1 MLRLSCRDQ
10 RAVLDCLRTT
20 YATLD
25 LEAFPRQVVA
35 GLRRVVPA
43 PFGSYNEI
51 DHRAARIRYVVEP
64 AEAQV
69 PHLELVVRQYLHEQP
84 VVAHYRR
91 TGDGSPRK
99 LSDFLTQDEFHRL
112 GIYNENYRRTGV
124 EHQMTF
130 MVESLQRPSSSTIA
144 IALDRGRADSDFT
157 ERDRAILKLVRP
169 HLMTAYGNAETVSA
183 LRRTAPNQRRAR
195 DPPARDHR
203 ATTKWSTPH
212 VSTCRPLAAPVL
224 PGWLVAGRAL
234 PDDLKRWIRRQTVC
248 LGRDDTVSGPPRP
261 LLVEGKNT
269 RLSVRL
275 IPDSPDDLLILEE
288 ERMTPD
294 YAALQRFGLTLREAE
309 VLHWV
314 AEGKSN
320 HDIGTILHANP
331 RTVAKHVERI
341 MAKLGVETRT
351 AAAIRAR
358 TDA

>member
-183 LRRTAPNQRRAR
+183 LRRTAP
-195 DPPARDHR
+195 
-203 ATTKWSTPH
+203 TIS
-212 VSTCRPLAAPVL
+212 AAPETRRREIIVL
-224 PGWLVAGRAL
+224 RRNGRHLMSPRAALWLHLYFQDGSSRGGHL
-234 PDDLKRWIRRQTVC
+234 PDDLSAGSG
-248 LGRDDTVSGPPRP
+248 GRPFAW
-261 LLVEGKNT
+261 
-269 RLSVRL
+269 
-275 IPDSPDDLLILEE
+275 
-288 ERMTPD
+288 
-294 YAALQRFGLTLREAE
+294 AA
-309 VLHWV
+309 
-314 AEGKSN
+314 
-320 HDIGTILHANP
+320 TILCRDRRGP
-331 RTVAKHVERI
+331 CSW
-341 MAKLGVETRT
+341 
-351 AAAIRAR
+351 RAR
-358 TDA
+358 TRASACASFLIRRTISSSSKKSG